1 MQKYY
6 NRESTSVIC
15 GVSQDIWNCWK
26 IQEAWSSKVHLALGV
41 ELKKQWCDEGCR
53 WGGGI
58 SLKYKFTSGS
68 WNRPELRD
76 RGLYM
81 GGWVPSHT
89 VTGVTGSFVLKEVTC
104 EQGQQMQQWP
114 WPGGRPGHCGA
125 MLCLCLA
132 RIKMVIHPQCR
143 KPWGGGSKIM
153 GSAKK
158 SLSWCLYVNETTFY
172 RFPLALSHS
181 WFVMPDSHRVIA
193 QNQE

>member
-1 MQKYY
+1 MQKYC

-26 IQEAWSSKVHLALGV
+26 IQEAYGLQKYTWHLALDWRSSSVMRGAG
-41 ELKKQWCDEGCR
+41 EEEGYLWNTNSR
-53 WGGGI
+53 
-58 SLKYKFTSGS
+58 LVS
-68 WNRPELRD
+68 WNRPELRYW
-76 RGLYM
+76 GLYRE
-81 GGWVPSHT
+81 GWVPSHT

-153 GSAKK
+153 GNAKK
-158 SLSWCLYVNETTFY
+158 ISLLMPLCEWNHVLQIPFSSVLGLYAWL
-172 RFPLALSHS
+172 P
-181 WFVMPDSHRVIA
+181 
-193 QNQE
+193 